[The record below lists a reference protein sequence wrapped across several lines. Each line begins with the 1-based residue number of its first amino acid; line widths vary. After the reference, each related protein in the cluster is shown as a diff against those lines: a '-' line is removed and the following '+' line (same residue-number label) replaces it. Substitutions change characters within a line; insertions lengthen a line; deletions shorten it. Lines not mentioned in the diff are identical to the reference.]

1 MGRAISLAIGLL
13 IAGVFLPTP
22 QSDTKTNGQM
32 SGALTRPTKVQ
43 VKSGNKTQPPVGLDS
58 GQTPLVFEPNQ
69 GQFAGSVEWIAK
81 GTGFAIGISADGA
94 TIETHEASA
103 MPTMDAGLP
112 SKSLW
117 GGPTVAGTVLKRGR
131 PAAPAIKAATVKM
144 RLANANSWKLEGASP
159 TGGVSNYYIGKD
171 PKKWHTGVPNFE
183 QAKAAGVYNG
193 IDLVFHG
200 SQSALEYDFVVAP
213 GADPKQIEM
222 QFDGAANVH
231 AENGALVMSTSTGKE
246 MRHAQPKIYQ
256 EAGGKQKS
264 VKGGFRV
271 GADGKA
277 TFEIGDYD
285 RTKPLVIDPTIS
297 FTRFLGGS
305 NTDQMMAIAVDP
317 NGFSYVTGYTYSNNF
332 PVYIGVQG
340 YKGGMDAFVTRL
352 DASGNIAGS
361 TYLGGSGDDYGASI
375 AVDAGGIYV
384 AGGTSSDD
392 FPLQQ
397 PIQNSLRGDGNV
409 FVAKLSLLG
418 NVMVYST
425 YFGGTTY
432 DNATGMAVDATQA
445 VYVTGETE
453 SKDFPILG
461 AGAYEDLP
469 PGLSS
474 ADSIQTGF
482 VFKLSPSG
490 KTLVY
495 STYLG
500 GSGGDF
506 PSGITLDSTNS
517 AYVTGY
523 TCSPNFPY
531 AGFQSQSWP
540 GGCNAFVTKF
550 SPAGDAVIFSTQLGN
565 GFSYGRGIALDGAG
579 NIHLA
584 GNVYNFAGKDTTSTL
599 FAAELATTGKL
610 KYFKTFNGST
620 GSSAGDAVAVDSGGD
635 TWVGGATSSSN
646 FPGAPVLAPN
656 PSAGLVMKLDPSGN
670 GPMYTVLLGGGV
682 DGVAVQVPRRLGPAP
697 TYPQIYVC
705 GVRFSGGTAGQDEDT
720 FVVKLSEAPSIVL
733 GGNN

>member
-1 MGRAISLAIGLL
+1 MGRTTFLAIGL
-13 IAGVFLPTP
+13 IAAVIFLPLP
-22 QSDTKTNGQM
+22 QSDTKANGQM
-32 SGALTRPTKVQ
+32 NAGMTRPTKLQTSPV
-43 VKSGNKTQPPVGLDS
+43 VKAQAPVMLDPGKTM
-58 GQTPLVFEPNQ
+58 LVFEPNQ
-69 GQFAGSVEWIAK
+69 GQFASNVEWIAK
-81 GTGFAIGISADGA
+81 GTGFAIGIGADGA

-103 MPTMDAGLP
+103 IPMLDAGLP
-112 SKSLW
+112 SKSIW
-117 GGPTVAGTVLKRGR
+117 GGPTAAGVVPKRGR
-131 PAAPAIKAATVKM
+131 LAAPAIITAAIKM
-144 RLANANSWKLEGASP
+144 RLANANGWRLEGASP

-171 PKKWHTGVPNFE
+171 PAKWRTGVPNFA
-183 QAKAAGVYNG
+183 QAKAKGVYNG

-213 GADPKQIEM
+213 GANPKQIAM

-246 MRHAQPKIYQ
+246 LRHAQPRIYQ

-271 GADGKA
+271 GANGRA

-297 FTRFLGGS
+297 FARFLGGS
-305 NTDQMMAIAVDP
+305 NTDQMMGIAIDP

-352 DASGNIAGS
+352 DAAGNIAGS
-361 TYLGGSGDDYGASI
+361 TYLGGSGDDYGASV

-409 FVAKLSLLG
+409 FVTKLSLLG

-425 YFGGTTY
+425 YFGGTAY
-432 DNATGMAVDATQA
+432 DNATGMGVDATQA
-445 VYVTGETE
+445 VYVTGETA

-469 PGLSS
+469 PGLSG
-474 ADSIQTGF
+474 ADNIQTGF

-584 GNVYNFAGKDTTSTL
+584 GNVYNFAGKDTTSKL
-599 FAAELATTGKL
+599 FAAELAITGKL

-620 GSSAGDAVAVDSGGD
+620 GNSAGDAVAVDAAGD
-635 TWVGGATSSSN
+635 TWVGGGTSSSD

-670 GPMYTVLLGGGV
+670 GPIYTVLLGAGV
-682 DGVAVQVPRRLGPAP
+682 DGLAVQVPRRIGPAP
-697 TYPQIYVC
+697 TYPQIYAC
-705 GVRFSGGTAGQDEDT
+705 GVRFSGGTAAQDEDT